1 MWPTLKL
8 RKILLIVTLD
18 KTLRVW
24 YCDAGGE
31 FLDAFNNLVLI
42 ANIDP
47 ESTPAWASWPRDMM
61 TLAGD
66 FKTDEYQE
74 ASARNGNTIGN
85 ANIGE
90 DGKLLT
96 NPDGTPL
103 STAAKVWN
111 TIKAVGGALHRPRR
125 ICF

>member
-1 MWPTLKL
+1 
-8 RKILLIVTLD
+8 
-18 KTLRVW
+18 
-24 YCDAGGE
+24 
-31 FLDAFNNLVLI
+31 
-42 ANIDP
+42 
-47 ESTPAWASWPRDMM
+47 M

-74 ASARNGNTIGN
+74 AAARINNTIGN

-90 DGKLLT
+90 DGTLLT

-111 TIKAVGGALHRPRR
+111 TIKAVGGAALEDPGVFASEYIAKELLQEVPCPVGQWRYWQ
-125 ICF
+125 CN